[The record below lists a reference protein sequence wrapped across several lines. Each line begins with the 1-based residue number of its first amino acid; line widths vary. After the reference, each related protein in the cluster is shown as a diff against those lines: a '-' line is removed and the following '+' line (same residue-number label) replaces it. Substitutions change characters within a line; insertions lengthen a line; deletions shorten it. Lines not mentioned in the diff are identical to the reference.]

1 MTDEQRTRVS
11 GSIVGRIVAD
21 LTDRRG
27 LRQEWESIDED
38 VRQEIMETWGD
49 IVQQEIAKVQP

>member
-1 MTDEQRTRVS
+1 MTSETAAKNMLKELL
-11 GSIVGRIVAD
+11 AD

-38 VRQEIMETWGD
+38 VRKEIKKEWTAIFLKWLKRRCD
-49 IVQQEIAKVQP
+49 E